1 MKTNLLD
8 IIDALVKKQNSVFKD
23 HSDNLSELGYMTAMQ
38 VKEDWPELNLDEE
51 FAEDFKTA
59 ITLHDIGK
67 LKIPRK
73 ILAKPST
80 LTEDEYAI
88 VQQHTV
94 IGVDMLNETHKYV
107 RYSKR
112 DIQLL
117 EMCLD
122 VIGQHH
128 ERLDGSGYPNG
139 LTGDEI
145 SLAAQITAVIDS
157 YDAMVSSR
165 VYKSAMDCD
174 EALEALMEETD
185 KYNIKILKSFAYVLK
200 NNHGFQQ
207 EPCLTDMDISYKKDS
222 ASE

>member
-94 IGVDMLNETHKYV
+94 IGVDMLNETHK
-107 RYSKR
+107 
-112 DIQLL
+112 
-117 EMCLD
+117 
-122 VIGQHH
+122 
-128 ERLDGSGYPNG
+128 
-139 LTGDEI
+139 
-145 SLAAQITAVIDS
+145 
-157 YDAMVSSR
+157 
-165 VYKSAMDCD
+165 
-174 EALEALMEETD
+174 
-185 KYNIKILKSFAYVLK
+185 
-200 NNHGFQQ
+200 
-207 EPCLTDMDISYKKDS
+207 
-222 ASE
+222 